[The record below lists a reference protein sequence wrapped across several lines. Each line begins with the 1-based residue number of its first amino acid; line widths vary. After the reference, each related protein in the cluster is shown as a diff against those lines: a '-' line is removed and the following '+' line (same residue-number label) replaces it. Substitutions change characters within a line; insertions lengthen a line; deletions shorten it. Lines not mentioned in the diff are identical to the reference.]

1 MERTREE
8 VTAELLKESNKR
20 VDLEL
25 KLKDAEKDKEELK
38 NQLNIRDKK
47 IKEQTAEINSYEQ
60 QVETLEQ
67 R

>member
-1 MERTREE
+1 M
-8 VTAELLKESNKR
+8 LKESNKR

-38 NQLNIRDKK
+38 NQLNIREKK
-47 IKEQTAEINSYEQ
+47 IKEQTAEIHSYEQ

-67 R
+67 REALLET